1 MAKLPAEFVKSP
13 GEKPAAAPVKR
24 RAKKTALVSPETVRA
39 LLREI
44 HLRLTEVEFRALE
57 DAREELRR
65 IGQEV
70 SLEQMLHRLIT
81 EWIAA
86 RAAAARAAAVP
97 PVDSLLDRIRRF
109 ARSPIRSWREL
120 GAAVRRLRGAQPGS
134 SPVI

>member
-1 MAKLPAEFVKSP
+1 MAKLPAEFVKAP

-24 RAKKTALVSPETVRA
+24 RARKTALVSPETARA

-70 SLEQMLHRLIT
+70 SLEDMLHRVIA
-81 EWIAA
+81 EWNAA
-86 RAAAARAAAVP
+86 RAAAAAAVAAP
-97 PVDSLLDRIRRF
+97 PVESLLERIRRF
-109 ARSPIRSWREL
+109 ARSPLQSWREL
-120 GAAVRRLRGAQPGS
+120 GAAVRRLRGATA
-134 SPVI
+134 

>member
-1 MAKLPAEFVKSP
+1 MAKLPAEFVKAP

-24 RAKKTALVSPETVRA
+24 KTRKTALVSPETARA

-44 HLRLTEVEFRALE
+44 HLRLTETEFRALE

-70 SLEQMLHRLIT
+70 SLEEMLHRVIV
-81 EWIAA
+81 EWSAA
-86 RAAAARAAAVP
+86 RAAAAAAAALP
-97 PVDSLLDRIRRF
+97 PVESLIDRIRRF

-120 GAAVRRLRGAQPGS
+120 GAAVRRLRSATA
-134 SPVI
+134 

>member
-1 MAKLPAEFVKSP
+1 MAKLPAEFVKAP

-24 RAKKTALVSPETVRA
+24 RTRKTALVSPETARA

-57 DAREELRR
+57 DARDELRR

-70 SLEQMLHRLIT
+70 SLEQMLHRVIT

-86 RAAAARAAAVP
+86 RAAAASAAAVP

-109 ARSPIRSWREL
+109 ARSPLRSWREL
-120 GAAVRRLRGAQPGS
+120 GAAVRRLRGATA
-134 SPVI
+134 

>member
-1 MAKLPAEFVKSP
+1 MAKLPAEFVKAP

-24 RAKKTALVSPETVRA
+24 KTRKTALVSPETARA

-44 HLRLTEVEFRALE
+44 HLRLTETEFRALE

-70 SLEQMLHRLIT
+70 SLEEMLHRVIV
-81 EWIAA
+81 EWSAA
-86 RAAAARAAAVP
+86 RAAAAAAAALP
-97 PVDSLLDRIRRF
+97 PVESLIERIRRF

-120 GAAVRRLRGAQPGS
+120 GAAVRRLRSATA
-134 SPVI
+134 

>member
-1 MAKLPAEFVKSP
+1 MAKLPAEFVKAP

-24 RAKKTALVSPETVRA
+24 RTRKTALVSPETARA

-70 SLEQMLHRLIT
+70 SLEEMLHKVIL
-81 EWIAA
+81 EWSAARVAAA
-86 RAAAARAAAVP
+86 RAAAAP
-97 PVDSLLDRIRRF
+97 PIESLLDRIRRF

-120 GAAVRRLRGAQPGS
+120 GAAVRRLRGATA
-134 SPVI
+134 

>member
-1 MAKLPAEFVKSP
+1 MAKLPAEFVKAP

-24 RAKKTALVSPETVRA
+24 RTRKTALVSPETARA

-57 DAREELRR
+57 DARDELRR

-70 SLEQMLHRLIT
+70 SLEEMLHRVIT

-109 ARSPIRSWREL
+109 ARSPLRSWREL
-120 GAAVRRLRGAQPGS
+120 GAAVRRLRSATA
-134 SPVI
+134 

>member
-1 MAKLPAEFVKSP
+1 MAKLPAEFVKAP

-24 RAKKTALVSPETVRA
+24 KTRKTALVSPETARA

-44 HLRLTEVEFRALE
+44 HLRLTETEFRALE

-70 SLEQMLHRLIT
+70 SLEEMLHRVIV
-81 EWIAA
+81 EWSAA
-86 RAAAARAAAVP
+86 RAAAAAAAALP
-97 PVDSLLDRIRRF
+97 PVDSLIERIRRF

-120 GAAVRRLRGAQPGS
+120 GAAVRRLRSATA
-134 SPVI
+134 

>member
-1 MAKLPAEFVKSP
+1 MAKLPAEFVKAP
-13 GEKPAAAPVKR
+13 GEKPAATAVKR
-24 RAKKTALVSPETVRA
+24 RPRKTALVSPETARA

-70 SLEQMLHRLIT
+70 SLEQMLHRVIH
-81 EWIAA
+81 EWNAA
-86 RAAAARAAAVP
+86 RAAAATAAAAP
-97 PVDSLLDRIRRF
+97 PIESLLDRIRRF

-120 GAAVRRLRGAQPGS
+120 GAAVRRLRGAT
-134 SPVI
+134 V

>member
-1 MAKLPAEFVKSP
+1 MAKLPAEFVKAP

-24 RAKKTALVSPETVRA
+24 RTRTTALVSPETARA

-65 IGQEV
+65 IGHEV
-70 SLEQMLHRLIT
+70 SLEEMLHRVIT

-86 RAAAARAAAVP
+86 RAAAARATAVP
-97 PVDSLLDRIRRF
+97 PVDSLIDRIRRF
-109 ARSPIRSWREL
+109 ARSPMRSWREL
-120 GAAVRRLRGAQPGS
+120 GAAVRRLRGATA
-134 SPVI
+134 

>member
-1 MAKLPAEFVKSP
+1 MAKLPAEFVKAP

-24 RAKKTALVSPETVRA
+24 RTRKTALVSPETARA

-70 SLEQMLHRLIT
+70 SLEEMLHKVIQ
-81 EWIAA
+81 EWSAA
-86 RAAAARAAAVP
+86 RVAAAAAAAAP
-97 PVDSLLDRIRRF
+97 PIEGLLDRIRRF

-120 GAAVRRLRGAQPGS
+120 GAAVRRLRGATA
-134 SPVI
+134 

>member
-1 MAKLPAEFVKSP
+1 MAKLPAEFVKAP

-24 RAKKTALVSPETVRA
+24 RTRKTALVSPETARA

-57 DAREELRR
+57 DARVELRR

-70 SLEQMLHRLIT
+70 SLEQMLHRVIH
-81 EWIAA
+81 EWNAA
-86 RAAAARAAAVP
+86 RAASAATAAAP
-97 PVDSLLDRIRRF
+97 PIESLLDRIRRF

-120 GAAVRRLRGAQPGS
+120 GATVRRLRGATA
-134 SPVI
+134 